1 MRRDLPYQGMD
12 VDERFGWD
20 LSYLISDAQKLALLI
35 EISQSLA

>member
-1 MRRDLPYQGMD
+1 MRRDLPYQRMD

-20 LSYLISDAQKLALLI
+20 LSYLISDAQKLAFLI